1 MPINLDF
8 ANNAILSCFF
18 LFFLVIELNVLIP
31 AAIAQSF
38 HPIAELIN
46 PLVIPI
52 KEAKAETEIHQKL
65 T

>member
-1 MPINLDF
+1 MLINLDF

-31 AAIAQSF
+31 AATAQSF

-46 PLVIPI
+46 PLVIPS
-52 KEAKAETEIHQKL
+52 KEAKVEIEIHQKL
-65 T
+65 K